1 MDDFRS
7 SHNFFLNT
15 IVHVASA
22 LHSHSYFVLFK
33 KDNPEINPDTH
44 GQLIFD
50 EEGKMQNGKK
60 TIFLASDDG
69 KNGQLHV
76 KQ

>member
-1 MDDFRS
+1 M
-7 SHNFFLNT
+7 
-15 IVHVASA
+15 
-22 LHSHSYFVLFK
+22 VLVRK
-33 KDNPEINPDTH
+33 HTYQQNRIENPGINPDTH

-60 TIFLASDDG
+60 TIFLASDDE